1 MSEAE
6 PSGLAAGSELAV
18 APDARRLH
26 PLSPVLGIVPALK
39 PFALPMLLTALG
51 GGRLFLLVVAAL
63 AAGAVVVG
71 AVRQRCTRYVL
82 RDDELVVWTGV
93 LNRRVRVVSPKR
105 VQKVEVVRLLRHR
118 LVDLAA
124 VQVELV
130 GAGRDETR
138 VELDALRAPEA
149 EWVRDALERGRRR
162 VASEAAPG
170 PQPVPDPAAP
180 VLSPADA
187 VPDPPLL
194 RLGTGMLALGGVTGA
209 PLLLVPVAVLSLL
222 SELGG
227 RVEDAVGSWLAGVR
241 LAAVIVAALV
251 VLLVGVWAVVAAAI
265 MIVRFHGYE
274 LARSGDDI
282 VVRRG
287 LLDTRMSVIPL
298 RRVQLVHVTGTV
310 LRRSLGLASID
321 VRTASQWSTSGAYS
335 LGVTV
340 PVLAAPDV
348 GRILP
353 VLLGR
358 PVVVDA
364 DRAHPPA
371 ARHRAVLRRAALL
384 VPVGGLVGSVTTAGA
399 GADAGVVVGVAL
411 AGVASG
417 IVVARVW
424 GAAWYR
430 RLAHGLGDGLLVA
443 TDGVLVA
450 HRRIVPLDR
459 VQSVV
464 VTQSPFQRRAGVVDL
479 VAHLAGP
486 TPDLRLRDLA
496 PGQALTVARS
506 VRGLSTTSL
515 SLGGATVPGEPGH
528 VRPSTDATGFRS
540 VGGGG
545 RESNPP
551 DGDHPSHPL

>member
-1 MSEAE
+1 MSGTDPPDA
-6 PSGLAAGSELAV
+6 GAGSELAV
-18 APDARRLH
+18 APGARRLH

-39 PFALPMLLTALG
+39 PFAVPILLAALG

-63 AAGAVVVG
+63 AGGAVAIG
-71 AVRQRCTRYVL
+71 AVRLRCTRYVL
-82 RDDELVVWTGV
+82 RDDELVVWTGF
-93 LNRRVRVVSPKR
+93 LNRRVRVVSPMR

-138 VELDALRAPEA
+138 VELDALGAAEA

-162 VASEAAPG
+162 AASGLPPASEPTPDPPAAAPT
-170 PQPVPDPAAP
+170 
-180 VLSPADA
+180 
-187 VPDPPLL
+187 PPLL
-194 RLGTGMLALGGVTGA
+194 RLGPGMLALGGVTGA
-209 PLLLVPVAVLSLL
+209 PVLLVPVAVLSLM

-227 RVEDAVGSWLAGVR
+227 RVEDTVGSWLAGVR
-241 LAAVIVAALV
+241 LAAAIVAVLV
-251 VLLVGVWAVVAAAI
+251 VLLVGAWALVAAAI

-274 LARSGDDI
+274 LARSGDDV

-287 LLDTRMSVIPL
+287 LLDTRTSVIPL

-310 LRRSLGLASID
+310 LRRWLGLASID
-321 VRTASQWSTSGAYS
+321 VRTASHWTGAGAYS

-340 PVLAAPDV
+340 PVLAARDV
-348 GRILP
+348 ARILP

-358 PVVVDA
+358 PVVVGA
-364 DRAHPPA
+364 DRVHPPA

-384 VPVGGLVGSVTTAGA
+384 VPVGGLVGTTTAVGA
-399 GADAGVVVGVAL
+399 GAAPGIAAGAAL
-411 AGVASG
+411 AGGTLGV
-417 IVVARVW
+417 VVARVW

-443 TDGVLVA
+443 TDGLLVA

-464 VTQSPFQRRAGVVDL
+464 VTQSPLQRRVGVVDL
-479 VAHLAGP
+479 VAHLPGP

-496 PGQALTVARS
+496 PGQALAVARS
-506 VRGLSTTSL
+506 VRGLGRTSL
-515 SLGGATVPGEPGH
+515 PPLGRSTVPQDPGH
-528 VRPSTDATGFRS
+528 ARSSTDATGFRS
-540 VGGGG
+540 FGGGG

>member
-1 MSEAE
+1 MSGAD
-6 PSGLAAGSELAV
+6 PSDPPAGSELAV
-18 APDARRLH
+18 APGARRLH
-26 PLSPVLGIVPALK
+26 PLSPVLVIVPALK
-39 PFALPMLLTALG
+39 PFALPILLTALG

-63 AAGAVVVG
+63 AGGAVAVG
-71 AVRQRCTRYVL
+71 AIRQRCTRYLL

-93 LNRRVRVVSPKR
+93 LNRRVRVVSPMR

-118 LVDLAA
+118 VVDLAA

-138 VELDALRAPEA
+138 VELDALGAAEA
-149 EWVRDALERGRRR
+149 ERVRDALERGRRR
-162 VASEAAPG
+162 AASGMPTASEPAPD
-170 PQPVPDPAAP
+170 PPVPATG
-180 VLSPADA
+180 
-187 VPDPPLL
+187 PPLL
-194 RLGTGMLALGGVTGA
+194 RLGPGMLALGGVTGA
-209 PLLLVPVAVLSLL
+209 PVLLVPVAVLSLM

-227 RVEDAVGSWLAGVR
+227 RVEDTVGSWLAGVR
-241 LAAVIVAALV
+241 LAAAIVALLV
-251 VLLVGVWAVVAAAI
+251 VVLVGAWAVVAAAI

-274 LARSGDDI
+274 LVRSGEDV

-287 LLDTRMSVIPL
+287 LLDTRTSVIPL

-310 LRRSLGLASID
+310 LRRWLGLASID
-321 VRTASQWSTSGAYS
+321 VRTASHWTGAGAYS

-348 GRILP
+348 ARILP

-364 DRAHPPA
+364 DRVHPPA

-384 VPVGGLVGSVTTAGA
+384 VPVGALVGATTAVGA
-399 GADAGVVVGVAL
+399 GAAVVAL
-411 AGVASG
+411 AAAALIGAAVGFLLAG
-417 IVVARVW
+417 WW
-424 GAAWYR
+424 GRAWYR
-430 RLAHGLGDGLLVA
+430 RLAHGLGDGLVVA

-450 HRRIVPLDR
+450 HRRLVPLDK

-464 VTQSPFQRRAGVVDL
+464 LTQTPFQRRIGLVDL
-479 VAHLAGP
+479 VAHLPGP
-486 TPDLRLRDLA
+486 TPDLRLRDVA
-496 PGQALTVARS
+496 PGQALAVTRS
-506 VRGLSTTSL
+506 VRGLAATRLPSPHGSPVTPDPGRARTATDTT
-515 SLGGATVPGEPGH
+515 GARP
-528 VRPSTDATGFRS
+528 VR
-540 VGGGG
+540 GGG

>member
-1 MSEAE
+1 MNPVE
-6 PSGLAAGSELAV
+6 PSDPSPSADPGVDSELAV
-18 APDARRLH
+18 AADARRLH
-26 PLSPVLGIVPALK
+26 PLSPVLGVVPALK
-39 PFALPMLLTALG
+39 PFALPVLLTVLG
-51 GGRLFLLVVAAL
+51 GGPGALLVFLVVAG
-63 AAGAVVVG
+63 GAVAVG
-71 AVRQRCTRYVL
+71 AVRQRCTRYAL
-82 RDDELVVWTGV
+82 RDDELVVWSGV
-93 LNRRVRVVSPKR
+93 LNRRVRVVSPMR

-118 LVDLAA
+118 LTDVGA
-124 VQVELV
+124 VHVELV
-130 GAGRDETR
+130 GAGSDATR
-138 VELDALRAPEA
+138 VKLDALGLPEA
-149 EWVRDALERGRRR
+149 ERVRDTLERGRRR
-162 VASEAAPG
+162 VTSGAVPG
-170 PQPVPDPAAP
+170 PAPQPDP
-180 VLSPADA
+180 LSTP
-187 VPDPPLL
+187 PLPPLL
-194 RLGTGMLALGGVTGA
+194 RLGPGMLALGGVTGA
-209 PLLLVPVAVLSLL
+209 PLLLVPVALLSLM

-227 RVEDAVGSWLAGVR
+227 RVEDTVGSWFAGVR
-241 LAAVIVAALV
+241 LAAAIVAALV
-251 VLLVGVWAVVAAAI
+251 VLLVGVWAVVAAAF

-274 LARSGDDI
+274 LARSGDDV

-287 LLDTRMSVIPL
+287 LLDTRTSVIPL

-310 LRRSLGLASID
+310 LRRWLGLASID
-321 VRTASQWSTSGAYS
+321 VRTASLGTGAGPFS

-358 PVVVDA
+358 VVVVDA

-371 ARHRAVLRRAALL
+371 ARRRAVLRRSVLL
-384 VPVGGLVGSVTTAGA
+384 VPVGGLVGSAAAAGA

-411 AGVASG
+411 VGVASG
-417 IVVARVW
+417 VVVARVW

-515 SLGGATVPGEPGH
+515 PLGGATVPGEPGH